1 MRSCGSNLAPCGLA
15 LGHADAYDGRMTK
28 AWFALAVIALV
39 LLAVVSRYDYS
50 MVQSDNVGLHFAH
63 DRWTGAVWSLL
74 PTDEEVEG
82 HKKLIWFKTSEKT
95 IRSLKREIEQRTDSL
110 DQMIEREKREEE

>member
-1 MRSCGSNLAPCGLA
+1 MQMPTLSG
-15 LGHADAYDGRMTK
+15 MTK

-50 MVQSDNVGLHFAH
+50 MIQGARRIEHNAH

-74 PTDEEVEG
+74 PTDEEYEG
-82 HKKLIWFKTSEKT
+82 NKKLIWFKISERT
-95 IRSLKREIEQRTDSL
+95 IGSVKREIKQRTDSL
-110 DQMIEREKREEE
+110 DQIIERRKREEE